1 MLTEDMLLF
10 AKPNDSE
17 HIVLDYIFL
26 VPVES
31 LKTCWRSK
39 AETAAA
45 REREYKRFDL
55 PSKILSLRSWV

>member
-1 MLTEDMLLF
+1 MFQRTVMLTEDMLLF

-45 REREYKRFDL
+45 RERVQAL
-55 PSKILSLRSWV
+55 